1 MIRPDMTEAEAGRA
15 LIGSVVLVAFVV
27 AWEVLVCGCGTV
39 PPTPDPVPVPAPS
52 GTFAGFH
59 DCTAQDNSAGTA
71 WANTCGDVENTG
83 QCFEDLAAQG
93 ASRALL
99 ICAAR
104 DVEVAGYIEMARGT
118 AGPELTARA
127 QRLRAWIAG
136 TGATPRST
144 P

>member
-1 MIRPDMTEAEAGRA
+1 MTEERARWSTVLMLTAGIA
-15 LIGSVVLVAFVV
+15 LLLFA
-27 AWEVLVCGCGTV
+27 LGCGTV
-39 PPTPDPVPVPAPS
+39 PPTPDPVPVSAPS

-59 DCTAQDNSAGTA
+59 DCTAQDNSAGTT

-99 ICAAR
+99 VCAAR

-118 AGPELTARA
+118 AGPELTTRS
-127 QRLRAWIAG
+127 QRLRAWLSG
-136 TGATPRST
+136 TGAKPRST